1 MTSELL
7 TYAILA
13 ERERVYDG
21 LRWLREWRRGSATSQ
36 SEAVW
41 EPPVAAPRRPELT
54 HRCLSTETCTAA
66 GR

>member
-13 ERERVYDG
+13 EHERVYDG

-36 SEAVW
+36 TETGLGA
-41 EPPVAAPRRPELT
+41 PVAVPRPAELT
-54 HRCLSTETCTAA
+54 QRCPSTETYTAA